1 MRQLMVQYPVILKN
15 LSPKPKEKYL
25 IANYIMQL
33 SKELNTFSIS
43 GLHKGKLQ
51 TAGYLVCEDLKD
63 TTASDL
69 GQGISVEDAKGI
81 LDLVFSKSQEKVTA
95 PNSAYDLVKDEQSTS
110 CIVTFCEKIDTMLGG
125 GVPLSKI
132 TEICGVPGI
141 GKTHMQ
147 LAVDV
152 QMPEE
157 FGGLNGEA
165 LYIDTEGSFIVDR
178 ILDIAKATI
187 DHCKTFKD
195 DEDTF
200 KQFTIDYVLSR
211 IHYFRCQDYTELLAI
226 IQLLPE
232 FIHQHSNVKLIIVD
246 SVAYPFKHDF
256 EDLYH
261 RTRIL
266 TKMAQNL
273 RRIATENKLAVV
285 LTNQMT
291 TKLRH
296 GKDSQLIP
304 ALGETWAYSSTIRM
318 ILKWEGKVRMAW
330 LYKSPIT
337 KGMTV
342 PYQITMGGVRDVI
355 EPNTLG
361 EKKYLAYALCNNIL
375 R

>member
-1 MRQLMVQYPVILKN
+1 
-15 LSPKPKEKYL
+15 
-25 IANYIMQL
+25 MQL
-33 SKELNTFSIS
+33 SRELNTFPIS

-51 TAGYLVCEDLKD
+51 NAGYLVSEDLKD
-63 TTASDL
+63 TNASDL
-69 GQGISVEDAKGI
+69 AQDIGIGAEDAKGI
-81 LDLVFSKSQEKVTA
+81 LDLVLGESKQKAKT
-95 PNSAYDLVKDEQSTS
+95 PISAYDLLIDEQSTS

-132 TEICGVPGI
+132 TEICGVPGV
-141 GKTHMQ
+141 GKTQFCMQ

-157 FGGLNGEA
+157 FGGMNGEA
-165 LYIDTEGSFIVDR
+165 IYIDTEGSFIVDR
-178 ILDIAKATI
+178 ILDITKATI
-187 DHCKTFKD
+187 DHCKTVTD

-200 KQFTIDYVLSR
+200 KQFTVDYVLSR
-211 IHYFRCQDYTELLAI
+211 IHYFRCQDYIELLAI
-226 IQLLPE
+226 VQLLPE
-232 FIHQHSNVKLIIVD
+232 FVHQHSNVKLIIVD

-291 TKLRH
+291 TKLRY

-318 ILKWEGKVRMAW
+318 ILKWEGNVRMAW

-337 KGMTV
+337 KTTTV
-342 PYQITMGGVRDVI
+342 PYQITMGGIRDVI
-355 EPNTLG
+355 EPSKEIPITE
-361 EKKYLAYALCNNIL
+361 EKEDENPRK
-375 R
+375 RQRVS